1 MAEIELR
8 VGEIPSTRQDDV
20 GRGIVRLDAKVMQK
34 LGVAPGGTVKI
45 AGSRSTVAIVDT
57 AYPADVGL
65 GIVRMDGLMRRNAGT
80 SIGETVKIEPVE
92 AAEAKHVT
100 IAPAQKGMLIQAS
113 PQALNQLLLGRVFM
127 KGDVIQAKSIAR
139 RSRAWQSPFEELFS
153 DFDRGM
159 GIFGMGEMKF
169 VVVSTN
175 PLAPVRVTEMT
186 EVELK
191 PEAVEIAEERIPEVT
206 YEDIGGLR
214 EEVRR
219 VREMIELPLK
229 HPELFE
235 RLGIEPPKGVLLY
248 GPPGTGKT
256 LLAKAVA
263 NETNAHFILINGPEV
278 MSKYVG
284 EAEKR
289 IREVFDEASKNAPS
303 IIFLDEID
311 ALAPKRE
318 ESFGV
323 EGRVVAQLLASLD
336 GMQKRGQVIVIG
348 ATNRENSLDPALRR
362 PGRLDREIEIGV
374 PDREGRKEVLQ
385 IHTRNMPLT
394 DFEPDKLADVT
405 HGFVGADLEGLC
417 KEAAM
422 NALRRLLPELQIE
435 EEGRIPAEA
444 LEKLEV
450 TMDDFREALKLV
462 EPSAM
467 REVLV
472 EIPKVNWENIGGLE
486 DAKQNLREAVEWPL
500 KFKDSFKRLGIK
512 PPRGI
517 LLYGPPGTG
526 KTMLAKAVANE
537 SEANFISIKGPELLS
552 KWVGE
557 SEKAVRQVFRRA
569 RQVAPCIIFFDE
581 LDSVA
586 PFRGTEVGTK
596 VGERVVNQLLTELD
610 GLEELREV
618 VVIAASNRPDMVDP
632 GLLRAGRI
640 DRHIFIPEPDR
651 KAREAIFQVH
661 MASMPL
667 TDDVDIS
674 TLADRTK
681 NFTGADI
688 ESVCREAAILALR
701 EDMEAEVVTMAHFE
715 KAIEK
720 VGPSMNESLRK
731 FYSNVDDTMKTRL
744 VKKEEGD
751 EEPSYMR

>member
-1 MAEIELR
+1 MTEVELR

-20 GRGIVRLDAKVMQK
+20 GRGIVRLDAKIMKK
-34 LGVAPGGTVKI
+34 LGVSPGGTVQI
-45 AGSRSTVAIVDT
+45 TGGRTTVAIVDT

-80 SIGETVKIEPVE
+80 SIGENVKIEGVE
-92 AAEAKHVT
+92 AGEAKRVV
-100 IAPAQKGMLIQAS
+100 IAPAQKGMMVRAS
-113 PQALNQLLLGRVFM
+113 PQALNQMLLGRALM

-139 RSRAWQSPFEELFS
+139 RSKSWQSPFEELFG
-153 DFDRGM
+153 DFDRGLGM
-159 GIFGMGEMKF
+159 FGLGEMKF
-169 VVVSTN
+169 MVVNTN
-175 PLAPVRVTEMT
+175 PSGAVRVTEMT
-186 EVELK
+186 EVELR
-191 PEAVEIAEERIPEVT
+191 PEAVEVAEERIPEVT
-206 YEDIGGLR
+206 YEDIGGLQ

-229 HPELFE
+229 HPELFK

-336 GMQKRGQVIVIG
+336 GMKKRGQVIVIG

-385 IHTRNMPLT
+385 IHTRNMPLSQ
-394 DFEPDKLADVT
+394 DFDPDLLANIT
-405 HGFVGADLEGLC
+405 HGFVGADIEGLC

-435 EEGRIPAEA
+435 EEGRIPNEA

-450 TMDDFREALKLV
+450 NMGDFKEALKIV

-467 REVLV
+467 REVFV
-472 EIPKVNWENIGGLE
+472 EVPRVKWEDIGGLE
-486 DAKQNLREAVEWPL
+486 EAKQSLREAVEWPL
-500 KFKDSFKRLGIK
+500 KFKESFKRMGIT

-537 SEANFISIKGPELLS
+537 GEANFISIKGPELLS

-581 LDSVA
+581 IDSIA
-586 PFRGTEVGTK
+586 PLRGTEIGAK

-610 GLEELREV
+610 GLEELRDV
-618 VVIAASNRPDMVDP
+618 VVIAASNRPDIIDP

-640 DRHIFIPEPDR
+640 DRHIFIPDPDVN
-651 KAREAIFQVH
+651 ARRAIFNVH
-661 MASMPL
+661 TKEMPL
-667 TDDVDIS
+667 AEDVDLEK
-674 TLADRTK
+674 LAEDSE

-688 ESVCREAAILALR
+688 ESVCREAAIFALR
-701 EDMEAEVVTMAHFE
+701 DDMEADKVFMAHFD
-715 KAIEK
+715 KAMER
-720 VGPSMNESLRK
+720 VGPSMNDSLRS
-731 FYSNVDDTMKTRL
+731 FYKSIKEGLKTSLIR
-744 VKKEEGD
+744 KEES
-751 EEPSYMR
+751 EKPSYMR